1 MFVTWWSKPWRI
13 WRSHWKNRTDWFNR
27 RISFVIVT
35 MLTFAAATPYLMIN
49 RFSEYMQRTAF
60 NPEIPLD
67 LEIPFVAWMVI
78 PYLSLYLYY
87 PAAAWLGHKDDV
99 MWRQNIVF
107 HQMMLLSCWMCFF
120 CFLLFPVEIDLRH
133 LVTDVEG
140 TGWESWIGAVHGVDK
155 PWNAWPSLHVVQ
167 STQVVLILRYWYPS
181 TTRKVL
187 ILQTLLLIC
196 WALLVISTLTL
207 KQHYIWDAVTALLFT
222 GIAWKYWMK
231 PCLDRLKT
239 KEFQDQFDAVMAED

>member
-1 MFVTWWSKPWRI
+1 MFVTWCSKPWRM
-13 WRSHWKNRTDWFNR
+13 WRSHWKNRSDWSNR
-27 RISFVIVT
+27 RLSIVIVG
-35 MLTFAAATPYLMIN
+35 MLTFAAAVPYLVIN

-60 NPEIPLD
+60 NPEIPFD

-87 PAAAWLGHKDDV
+87 PAGAWLGHKSDV

-120 CFLLFPVEIDLRH
+120 VFLLFPVEIDLRH
-133 LVTDVEG
+133 LVTNVDG
-140 TGWESWIGAVHGVDK
+140 TVWEPWIGAVHGVDK

-167 STQVVLILRYWYPS
+167 SSQIVLILRYWFPS
-181 TTRKVL
+181 STRKVL

-196 WALLVISTLTL
+196 WALLIISTLTL
-207 KQHYIWDAVTALLFT
+207 KQHYVWDAITGLLFT
-222 GIAWKYWMK
+222 GITWVYWMK
-231 PCLDRLKT
+231 PCLDRLET
-239 KEFQDQFDAVMAED
+239 KEFQDKFDAVMAED

>member
-1 MFVTWWSKPWRI
+1 
-13 WRSHWKNRTDWFNR
+13 
-27 RISFVIVT
+27 
-35 MLTFAAATPYLMIN
+35 MLTFAAAVPYLVIN

-60 NPEIPLD
+60 SPEIPFD

-87 PAAAWLGHKDDV
+87 PAGAWLGHKSDV

-120 CFLLFPVEIDLRH
+120 VFLLFPVEIDLRH
-133 LVTDVEG
+133 LVTNVDG
-140 TGWESWIGAVHGVDK
+140 TVWEPWIGAVHGVDK

-167 STQVVLILRYWYPS
+167 SSQIVLILRYWFPS
-181 TTRKVL
+181 STRKVL

-196 WALLVISTLTL
+196 WALLIISTLTL
-207 KQHYIWDAVTALLFT
+207 KQHYVWDAITGLLFT
-222 GIAWKYWMK
+222 GITWAYWMK
-231 PCLDRLKT
+231 PCLDRLET
-239 KEFQDQFDAVMAED
+239 KEFQDKFDAVMAED